1 VLPCTHKKIT
11 IFRGALMQIPLEFNA
26 LSDQQMLQESEQFY
40 QNIKRR
46 RTVRDFSGQPVDRA
60 IIENAVRAAGT
71 APSGAH
77 KQPWHF
83 AIISNTNVKQTIRIA
98 AEVEEREFYE
108 GKAPQAWLDDLKVF
122 ETNAK
127 KPFLETA
134 PYLIAV
140 FLERNSVDADGTKHK
155 NYYMSESVGIAMG
168 ILLTGLH
175 RSGLATLTH
184 TPSPMKFLNGILG
197 RPINEK
203 PHMLIVTGH
212 PAQDATVP
220 DLTRKPF
227 DEIASCFY

>member
-1 VLPCTHKKIT
+1 
-11 IFRGALMQIPLEFNA
+11 MQIPLNFKP

-40 QNIKRR
+40 QEIKRR
-46 RTVRDFSGQPVDRA
+46 RTVRDFSEQPVDRA

-83 AIISNTNVKQTIRIA
+83 AIIANPAVKKIIRIA
-98 AEVEEREFYE
+98 AEGEEREFYE

-122 ETNAK
+122 ETNAQ

-140 FLERNSVDADGTKHK
+140 FLERNTIDADGIKHK
-155 NYYMSESVGIAMG
+155 NYYMPESVGIATGM
-168 ILLTGLH
+168 LLTALH
-175 RSGLATLTH
+175 TSGLATLTH
-184 TPSPMKFLNGILG
+184 TPSPMKFLNEILG
-197 RPINEK
+197 RPSNEK
-203 PHMLIVTGH
+203 PYMLIVTGH

-220 DLTRKPF
+220 DITRKPF
-227 DEIASCFY
+227 DEIASLFY

>member
-1 VLPCTHKKIT
+1 
-11 IFRGALMQIPLEFNA
+11 MQIPLNFKP

-40 QNIKRR
+40 QDIKRR
-46 RTVRDFSGQPVDRA
+46 RTVRDFSEQPVDRA

-83 AIISNTNVKQTIRIA
+83 AIIANPAVKKIIRIA
-98 AEVEEREFYE
+98 AEGEEREFYE

-122 ETNAK
+122 ETNAQ

-140 FLERNSVDADGTKHK
+140 FLERNTIDADGIKHK
-155 NYYMSESVGIAMG
+155 NYYMPESVGIATGM
-168 ILLTGLH
+168 LLTALH
-175 RSGLATLTH
+175 TSGLATLTH
-184 TPSPMKFLNGILG
+184 TPSPMKFLNEILG
-197 RPINEK
+197 RPSNEK
-203 PHMLIVTGH
+203 PYMLIVTGH

-220 DLTRKPF
+220 DITRKPF
-227 DEIASCFY
+227 DEIASLFY